1 MRVLLLCFLLC
12 LGATS
17 AAENSDKSLDDW
29 WQIRQAWLV
38 SHQVIEANKTPLYI
52 NQLIK
57 QDSPY
62 LLSHSLQPVD
72 WFSWGS
78 RPLSLAKTY
87 NKLIYLS
94 VGYQTC
100 HWCHVLA
107 QESYVDLEIASQLNQ
122 DFISIKVDRE
132 THPELDQKYRR
143 ALENMTGN
151 AGWPIQ
157 VVLTPD
163 GNILWIDSYTT
174 RSKLTKTLGTLARKW
189 ATNSQAMQNFAHM
202 QQQQLLPKQN
212 MPKVNSSRSAIDQQ
226 YKSTLTNA
234 RELLSQEQQGKGPRF
249 LRANWLLLLLDEYL
263 LNADK
268 ADLELVTT
276 QMSQLLTS
284 PSYDFIEGGMHRYAE
299 DDHWQ
304 RPHYEKML
312 YDQALL
318 IQVLSRLTLITQDK
332 KYIQFAFQTISFVN
346 KFLKT
351 EMGYA
356 SSISALSG
364 DLEGAYY
371 QYDLDNDA
379 TSQYWKASATEN
391 GQLLSL
397 NTLSLPSDDQLAKLV
412 GARQQHLRPL
422 QDEKS
427 VLAWNALYLSSLIE
441 LYQVTA
447 DPQVRASATELANQL
462 MQHFY
467 NESGL
472 FRIVF
477 AKRATIEATVEDY
490 AYLIVALNQAYWTFQ
505 DPRYFEFV
513 NQISP
518 AFVTRVKSTL
528 WQNLLTDLQL
538 NSAAAVTLKAL
549 QQLSEFNDARQF
561 RKELNGYQSSV
572 DVMSLSLS
580 SLGLLSTWNSTET
593 SRFKLVQPFAQG
605 KAVARVI
612 YNNGTAAVQIDLLP
626 GWHINSN
633 QPLDT
638 SLIATKLSMSS
649 NIDVVTAQY
658 PTPTIKPLGFSQQ
671 VLSLYEGRVHIP
683 FSIALPDTMPQLLNL
698 QVQAC
703 SEKMCLLPENIN
715 LIL

>member
-1 MRVLLLCFLLC
+1 MRVLLLCFLLY
-12 LGATS
+12 LGATTD
-17 AAENSDKSLDDW
+17 AENSEKSLDEW
-29 WQIRQAWLV
+29 WQVRKNWLV

-78 RPLSLAKTY
+78 TPLSLAKTY

-122 DFISIKVDRE
+122 DFISIKVDKE

-174 RSKLTKTLGTLARKW
+174 RPQLTKTLGILAGKW
-189 ATNSQAMQNFAHM
+189 GTNPQAMQNLAHM

-212 MPKVNSSRSAIDQQ
+212 MPKANSSRSAIDQQ
-226 YKSTLTNA
+226 YKSTLTDA
-234 RELLSQEQQGKGPRF
+234 RELLLQEQQGTGPRF

-276 QMSQLLTS
+276 QISQLLTS

-318 IQVLSRLTLITQDK
+318 IQVLSRLTLITQDN

-371 QYDLDNDA
+371 QFDLDNEA
-379 TSQYWKASATEN
+379 TSQYWNASAAEN
-391 GQLLSL
+391 GQLLYL

-447 DPQVRASATELANQL
+447 DQQVRATATELANQL

-477 AKRATIEATVEDY
+477 AKRTTIEATVEDY

-505 DPRYFEFV
+505 DTAYFEFV
-513 NQISP
+513 KQITP
-518 AFVTRVKSTL
+518 AFIARVRSTL

-549 QQLSEFNDARQF
+549 QQIAEFYDPRHF
-561 RKELNGYQSSV
+561 RKELNGYQSNI

-580 SLGLLSTWNSTET
+580 SLSLINISNSSET
-593 SRFKLVQPFAQG
+593 NRFKPVQPFAQG
-605 KAVARVI
+605 KAIARVI
-612 YNNGTAAVQIDLLP
+612 YNNGAAVVQIDLSP

-633 QPLDT
+633 QPMDT
-638 SLIATKLSMSS
+638 SLIATKLSMPG
-649 NIDVVTAQY
+649 NISVVTAQY

-671 VLSLYEGRVHIP
+671 LLSLYEGRIYIP
-683 FSIALPDTMPQLLNL
+683 FSIVKLKAIPRIIKL

-715 LIL
+715 LIF